1 MTEDKVLTI
10 LYMEDDAAIARLVQK
25 TLERHGYKVEIAT
38 NGAEGLARVEQGD
51 IDVLFVDYSMPVYG
65 GIDVIKVLEGNP
77 ASPPIIM
84 LTGHGNE
91 KIAVDALKSGAS
103 DYIVKDVNMGFL
115 ELLPAVVE
123 QVLAKSMLI
132 RDRAIMYDALTE
144 REERYRKLVELSP
157 DGIAIIEADQIAFI
171 NPAGLAIFGAGSLTD
186 LQQRPLA
193 ELVQQSS
200 RAVFLSQVSL
210 LQESGVQVPWMEH
223 TFSRCNG
230 GDVAV
235 EVSGIPFLHDG
246 RRAAQI
252 IFRDITERKLAK
264 ERLEQM
270 AHHDLLTGLPNRAFF
285 FDRLGCILE
294 HARRYKERFALLY
307 LDLDGFKK
315 INDEMGHDGGDHLL
329 KEMGTRLERCLRKA
343 DSVAR
348 LGGDEFIV
356 LLSKVNDRHD
366 PTIVANKIIKA
377 VAAPCA
383 VSGKICHVGISI
395 GVVVFPDDGDNV
407 DMLVKKADTAMYQAK
422 GAGKNTYRFFGE
434 VQS

>member
-1 MTEDKVLTI
+1 MADQSSQTI
-10 LYMEDDAAIARLVQK
+10 LYMEDDASIARLVQK
-25 TLERHGYKVEIAT
+25 ALERQNYRVEIAS

-51 IDVLFVDYSMPVYG
+51 IDVLIVDYSMPVYG

-91 KIAVDALKSGAS
+91 KVAVEALKSGAA
-103 DYIVKDVNMGFL
+103 DYIVKDVNLGFL
-115 ELLPAVVE
+115 DLLPSVVE
-123 QVLAKSMLI
+123 QVISKGQLV
-132 RDRAIMYDALTE
+132 RERAVMYDILTE

-157 DGIAIIEADQIAFI
+157 DGIAIIETGQVVFI
-171 NPAGLAIFGAGSLTD
+171 NPAGQAILGVASIEE
-186 LQQRPLA
+186 LQERQLV
-193 ELVQQSS
+193 ELVSPAS
-200 RAVFLSQVSL
+200 RDVFLSQMSL

-223 TFSRCNG
+223 TFVRCNG
-230 GDVAV
+230 GEVAV

-246 RRAAQI
+246 RRAVQVL
-252 IFRDITERKLAK
+252 FRDITERKLAK

-285 FDRLGCILE
+285 FDRMGCQLE

-307 LDLDGFKK
+307 LDLDGFKQV
-315 INDEMGHDGGDHLL
+315 NDDLGHDAGDCLL
-329 KEMGTRLERCLRKA
+329 KEVGMRLEQCLRRA

-348 LGGDEFIV
+348 VGGDEFIV

-377 VAAPCA
+377 VSDPFVVAGTRC
-383 VSGKICHVGISI
+383 KVGVSI
-395 GVVVFPDDGDNV
+395 GIVVFPEDGDQV

-422 GAGKNTYRFFGE
+422 AGGRNTYRYFGDAKA
-434 VQS
+434 